1 MQDRDYLLL
10 LSHSEQLIYFKILLL
25 EGGLLFD

>member
-1 MQDRDYLLL
+1 MQDHDYLLL
-10 LSHSEQLIYFKILLL
+10 LSHSKQLIYFEILLL